1 MHETTPLSLS
11 MISHELKNP
20 LTLMRSTLQ
29 IIESRYSEVSKD
41 PLWAQ
46 IFSDMDY
53 MSKLLTELSV
63 LGSGTVSKMTQI
75 NLYQIISEIKE
86 MFAPEICRQK
96 KEFVLKCEKEMCMYG
111 DALKI
116 RQMLVNL
123 IQNAVEATVAGDV
136 IEVLAEACEE
146 WMRFRVCDTGCGIKT
161 EQMVMIVSSFVF

>member
-86 MFAPEICRQK
+86 KLSLQI
-96 KEFVLKCEKEMCMYG
+96 
-111 DALKI
+111 
-116 RQMLVNL
+116 
-123 IQNAVEATVAGDV
+123 
-136 IEVLAEACEE
+136 
-146 WMRFRVCDTGCGIKT
+146 
-161 EQMVMIVSSFVF
+161 S